1 MKCPNCKEI
10 YEDDYEFCPWCGAK
24 KPNEKT
30 CPKCKFK
37 SSEYEFCPKCG
48 ERLLSK
54 KQLAKKIKEDEKR
67 RIGRE
72 RGRER
77 RRIEKE
83 KQREKREYEKSS
95 SKEELNEHLNKYK
108 DSVPKIVYFKI
119 KKEIE
124 KGKIISKQQLDKQLA
139 MHSGEANKKELLD
152 YLEKNTLIGSTY
164 IPEDITSIKRQ
175 IEYGSIKSISEIN
188 QEKSRLVKQR
198 NEQRA
203 RAAKRSWK
211 KWEEMQRSMRM
222 NAYYS
227 HYDDGDE
234 VEEEEYEYEERERTI
249 EEIANDYC
257 DNNDYDRWEYHDHG
271 IIFILEGSGMYYGKR
286 EVLSDDELRNYDS

>member
-10 YEDDYEFCPWCGAK
+10 YNDEYDFCPHCGTK
-24 KPNEKT
+24 KPKEKT

-37 SSEYEFCPKCG
+37 SAEYEFCPKCG
-48 ERLLSK
+48 ERLLTK
-54 KQLAKKIKEDEKR
+54 KQLAKKIEEDEER
-67 RIGRE
+67 RIE
-72 RGRER
+72 KEKKRER

-83 KQREKREYEKSS
+83 RQREKMKYEGESG
-95 SKEELNEHLNKYK
+95 KEELNEYLNKYK
-108 DSVPKIVYFKI
+108 DTVPAIAYFKI

-124 KGKIISKQQLDKQLA
+124 KGKITSKKQLDNQLKIR
-139 MHSGEANKKELLD
+139 SGEANRNKLLE

-164 IPEDITSIKRQ
+164 IPEDITSIKRE
-175 IEYGSIKSISEIN
+175 IEYGSIKSISEIE
-188 QEKSRLVKQR
+188 QAKARLVKQR

-211 KWEEMQRSMRM
+211 KWEKMQREMRM

-227 HYDDGDE
+227 HYDD
-234 VEEEEYEYEERERTI
+234 EEEEVEYEDEERERTI
-249 EEIANDYC
+249 EEIADDYR

-286 EVLSDDELRNYDS
+286 EVLSDDELRDYDS